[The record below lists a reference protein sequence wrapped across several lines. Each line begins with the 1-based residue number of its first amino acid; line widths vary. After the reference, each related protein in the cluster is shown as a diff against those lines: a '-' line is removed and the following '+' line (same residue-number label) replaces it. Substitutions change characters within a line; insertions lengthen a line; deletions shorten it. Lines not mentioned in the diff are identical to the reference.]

1 MWHFY
6 SCQFPVDSDIM
17 SVALAETSQ
26 ELSRYGGWTSKFNEM
41 ELPPFYAL
49 FIFLASVSLQ
59 MMRECL
65 KLRLEQMPEKPS
77 RLSIREVNSFATIV
91 CTL

>member
-1 MWHFY
+1 MFQTW
-6 SCQFPVDSDIM
+6 PDSS
-17 SVALAETSQ
+17 SVALAETLR
-26 ELSRYGGWTSKFNEM
+26 ELNKYGPWTPQFQAM
-41 ELPPFYAL
+41 ELPAFYTL

-77 RLSIREVNSFATIV
+77 RLSIKEVNQLTVFEEV
-91 CTL
+91 

>member
-1 MWHFY
+1 MNMYFLRFF
-6 SCQFPVDSDIM
+6 QADSDIM

-26 ELSRYGGWTSKFNEM
+26 ELSQYRAWTSKFTEM
-41 ELPPFYAL
+41 ALPPFYAL

-65 KLRLEQMPEKPS
+65 KLRLEQMPDKPS
-77 RLSIREVNSFATIV
+77 RLSIREVRTALL
-91 CTL
+91 TLIF

>member
-1 MWHFY
+1 M
-6 SCQFPVDSDIM
+6 
-17 SVALAETSQ
+17 ALAENLE
-26 ELSRYGGWTSKFNEM
+26 ELSRYGPWIPRFGKM
-41 ELPPFYAL
+41 ELPPFYAT

-77 RLSIREVNSFATIV
+77 RLSIKEVCILFTFLLCKNEY
-91 CTL
+91 